1 MHGAGG
7 KAAKRGEEGGKRGP
21 IGAIREHLLPSGRVP
36 GMEISDTVWTGCDGP
51 ERGSARD
58 RWAKCVGIASWL
70 LVGFLAV
77 WLHLTQFDGFV
88 DAFPLVLGAKV
99 LVFLWVLFG
108 VAVLRPLFLR
118 RSRGPA
124 PDDIGG

>member
-1 MHGAGG
+1 MDGDQAGQGATGG
-7 KAAKRGEEGGKRGP
+7 GFGPVRAA
-21 IGAIREHLLPSGRVP
+21 REHLLPTGRLP
-36 GMEISDTVWTGCDGP
+36 GTEPSETVWTGCDGP
-51 ERGSARD
+51 EKGSGRD
-58 RWAKCVGIASWL
+58 RWAICVGLASWL

-77 WLHLTQFDGFV
+77 WLHLTQFDGFI

-118 RSRGPA
+118 RSRGQA
-124 PDDIGG
+124 SEDGEGQ

>member
-1 MHGAGG
+1 MDDDQSERAGAGG
-7 KAAKRGEEGGKRGP
+7 CTGP
-21 IGAIREHLLPSGRVP
+21 VRAIKEHLMPSGRVP
-36 GMEISDTVWTGCDGP
+36 GTEPSDTVWTGCDGP
-51 ERGSARD
+51 AKGSARD
-58 RWAKCVGIASWL
+58 RWALCVGIASWL

-88 DAFPLVLGAKV
+88 NAFPLVIGAKV

-124 PDDIGG
+124 PDSRET

>member
-1 MHGAGG
+1 MDGDQAGQGATGG
-7 KAAKRGEEGGKRGP
+7 GFGPVRAA
-21 IGAIREHLLPSGRVP
+21 REHLLPTGRLP
-36 GMEISDTVWTGCDGP
+36 GTEPSETVWTGCDGP
-51 ERGSARD
+51 EKGSGRD
-58 RWAKCVGIASWL
+58 RWAICVGLASWL

-77 WLHLTQFDGFV
+77 WLHLTQFDGFI

-118 RSRGPA
+118 RSRGQA
-124 PDDIGG
+124 SEDGKGQ

>member
-1 MHGAGG
+1 MDGDQAGQGATGG
-7 KAAKRGEEGGKRGP
+7 GFGPVRAA
-21 IGAIREHLLPSGRVP
+21 REHLLPTGRLP
-36 GMEISDTVWTGCDGP
+36 GTEPSETVWTGCDGP
-51 ERGSARD
+51 EKGSGRD
-58 RWAKCVGIASWL
+58 RWAICVGLASWL

-77 WLHLTQFDGFV
+77 WLHLTQFDGFL

-118 RSRGPA
+118 RSRGRA
-124 PDDIGG
+124 SEDGEGQ

>member
-1 MHGAGG
+1 MDGDQAGQGATGG
-7 KAAKRGEEGGKRGP
+7 GFGPVRAA
-21 IGAIREHLLPSGRVP
+21 REHLLPTGRLP
-36 GMEISDTVWTGCDGP
+36 GTEPSETVWTGCDGP
-51 ERGSARD
+51 EKGSGRD
-58 RWAKCVGIASWL
+58 RWAICVGLASWL

-77 WLHLTQFDGFV
+77 WLHLTQFDGFI

-118 RSRGPA
+118 RSRGQA
-124 PDDIGG
+124 AEDGEGQ